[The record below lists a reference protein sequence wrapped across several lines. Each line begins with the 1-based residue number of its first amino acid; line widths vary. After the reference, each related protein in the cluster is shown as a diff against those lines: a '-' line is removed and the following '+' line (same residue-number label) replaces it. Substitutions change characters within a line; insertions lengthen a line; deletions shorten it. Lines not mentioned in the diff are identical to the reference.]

1 MKLTSTLLALL
12 AVVSFSMLSEAK
24 AATIVFDNL
33 NAASNAA
40 YGIRDSGGALVS
52 GSGFQ
57 GALGRF
63 SITNSAISS
72 SFAGN
77 DLVAIQNAF
86 SQFDPVSGTFALD
99 TFAPG
104 AFQANES
111 FDTKSSSNSF
121 GGSVVYAVLYKGT
134 SIATATELFIAEMNA
149 VFPTD
154 PAVGLPLGSS
164 ISLRPDTIAN
174 LLVGTSGGPPHD
186 YGISGGSALPTFGLV
201 AAVPEPTRSWLLMLG
216 LLGSCLRRRR

>member
-12 AVVSFSMLSEAK
+12 AVVSFLMVSEAQ

-33 NAASNAA
+33 NATSNAA
-40 YGIRDSGGALVS
+40 YGIRDSGGTLVS

-86 SQFDPVSGTFALD
+86 SQFDPLNGTFLLD
-99 TFAPG
+99 SFGPG
-104 AFQANES
+104 AFQASES
-111 FDTKSSSNSF
+111 FDTKASSNSF

-154 PAVGLPLGSS
+154 PAEGLALTSS

-174 LLVGTSGGPPHD
+174 LLVGTSGGPQHD
-186 YGISGGSALPTFGLV
+186 YGIGGGALPTFGLV
-201 AAVPEPTRSWLLMLG
+201 AAVPEPTRSWLLVLG
-216 LLGSCLRRRR
+216 LMGACLRRRR

>member
-12 AVVSFSMLSEAK
+12 AALSFLMVSEAK

-33 NAASNAA
+33 NATSNAA
-40 YGIRDSGGALVS
+40 YGIRDSGGTLVS

-86 SQFDPVSGTFALD
+86 SQFDPLNGTFLLD
-99 TFAPG
+99 SFGPG
-104 AFQANES
+104 AFQASES
-111 FDTKSSSNSF
+111 FDTKASSNSF

-134 SIATATELFIAEMNA
+134 SIAAATELFIAEMNA

-154 PAVGLPLGSS
+154 PAVGLPVTSS
-164 ISLRPDTIAN
+164 ISLRPDTITN
-174 LLVGTSGGPPHD
+174 LLVGTSGGPPHN
-186 YGISGGSALPTFGLV
+186 YGFGGGALPTFGLA
-201 AAVPEPTRSWLLMLG
+201 AAVPEPTRSWLIMLG
-216 LLGSCLRRRR
+216 LLGACLRRRR

>member
-12 AVVSFSMLSEAK
+12 AAVSFLMASKAK
-24 AATIVFDNL
+24 AATIVFDNA
-33 NAASNAA
+33 NANFDAA
-40 YGIRDSGGALVS
+40 YGIRDAGGVLVS

-86 SQFDPVSGTFALD
+86 SQFDPINGTFLLD
-99 TFAPG
+99 SVDLG
-104 AFQANES
+104 AFQASES

-121 GGSVVYAVLYKGT
+121 GGSAVYAVLYKGT

-154 PAVGLPLGSS
+154 PAVGLPVISS
-164 ISLRPDTIAN
+164 ISLRPDTITN
-174 LLVGTSGGPPHD
+174 LLVGTSGGPLHD
-186 YGISGGSALPTFGLV
+186 YELGGAALPTFGLV
-201 AAVPEPTRSWLLMLG
+201 AAVPEPTRSWLLLLG
-216 LLGSCLRRRR
+216 LMGACLRRRR